1 MTEFQCLNIVITDW
15 QQIDTPNYDNKLQSN
30 IPTKP
35 DPKYPSPG
43 SNPENIFDLHL
54 HKPSQLLSQVWFSH
68 LVPWF
73 TSGHLAYDTTN
84 LSFCQDPP
92 CLPQLTHIFLHH
104 IQRVP
109 AYSYPGFSTVRIPD
123 FPVHTHSPKHPDLL
137 PYSRL
142 EKGCTSYIYTTWV
155 HAMQLASLYFVG
167 QPQPLSPIQSYILS
181 SDQICSVHSQNRTN
195 KRSPHAQISMQNYNK

>member
-30 IPTKP
+30 TPTVS

-43 SNPENIFDLHL
+43 SNPVNISDPHL

-92 CLPQLTHIFLHH
+92 CLPQPTHIFLHH
-104 IQRVP
+104 IQPVP
-109 AYSYPGFSTVRIPD
+109 AYSYPEFSTVRIPD
-123 FPVHTHSPKHPDLL
+123 LPVHTLTQTPRSTPILQAWKRMH
-137 PYSRL
+137 
-142 EKGCTSYIYTTWV
+142 I
-155 HAMQLASLYFVG
+155 LYMHH
-167 QPQPLSPIQSYILS
+167 LSPCYAAGFIALYWPTSTFKS
-181 SDQICSVHSQNRTN
+181 NSVLHTFLWPNWLC
-195 KRSPHAQISMQNYNK
+195 A